1 MQRLLAAGL
10 VTALVACG
18 VPLDEEQPVS
28 TPIPTLTPTSSPSP
42 TPMATA
48 TPIAMPTPTQLHT
61 PTSTPWCPPDW
72 EEYYFT
78 LLPLQEAVDVH
89 WLAIIDQ
96 FMRLEDDPSI
106 LHSGD
111 WQQETLAHVEELEES
126 VQALYG
132 LAAVASD
139 ALREVDVLNQA
150 HAKALLEGVA
160 DLTLW
165 IEEELEPGVAVEAYE
180 AEGKHPLIVFSGF
193 FPQESETGAAFH
205 YALWEHL
212 SLLGRGHD
220 VDCGLVLVD
229 GKMVRPTHSSSGS

>member
-1 MQRLLAAGL
+1 MTLA
-10 VTALVACG
+10 ACG
-18 VPLDEEQPVS
+18 VPLDEEPPVA

-48 TPIAMPTPTQLHT
+48 TPVPTPTPTPLPT

-106 LHSGD
+106 LRNGD
-111 WQQETLAHVEELEES
+111 WQRETLAHVEELEES

-139 ALREVDVLNQA
+139 ALREVDALNQA
-150 HAKALLEGVA
+150 HAKALLDGAA

-165 IEEELEPGVAVEAYE
+165 IEEELEPEVAVEVYE
-180 AEGKHPLIVFSGF
+180 AEGKHPLIVFAAF
-193 FPQESETGAAFH
+193 FPGTSDTAYAFH
-205 YALWEHL
+205 TALWEHF
-212 SLLGRGHD
+212 SLLARGSN

-229 GKMVRPTHSSSGS
+229 GKMVRPTQ